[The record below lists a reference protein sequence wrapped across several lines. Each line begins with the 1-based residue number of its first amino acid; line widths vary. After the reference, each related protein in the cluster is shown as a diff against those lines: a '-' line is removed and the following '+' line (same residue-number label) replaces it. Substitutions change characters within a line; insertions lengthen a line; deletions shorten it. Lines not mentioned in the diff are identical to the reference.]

1 MNRLALLAC
10 VAFASCDPT
19 PTAQTPVVEDSPP
32 STDEPPEAPCTPV
45 GPDRLHRLTAREL
58 GFTLQDLL
66 HEPLHADVQRALDRL
81 PPDDVTAG
89 FDGIGRLQFIS
100 LLHLEAFEALAL
112 AVADRVLARGAW
124 SHWVELEELGVP
136 AEEVVTLALT
146 GDALWWRPV
155 GVPSLTVEVPY
166 RVPTPGEYEVRLRA
180 GWVAGQDAGPDVLQ
194 PTIQLF
200 AGAEHSEP
208 LPVSPVVE
216 DGELLVARLTL
227 QEVTGALRLEVGVD
241 RNVTVALDWVEVAGP
256 FDPGTGE
263 LLRSPPLITCALD
276 DAQDPTCASRTLAS
290 LGELIWRRPLA
301 TEELNRLSGLYAG
314 ALTEGS
320 SPDEALHLV
329 VEALVLSPSFHY
341 RVEAIAELAPGELA
355 PLPPWELASRLS
367 YLVWSSMPDT
377 ELRACAA
384 SGELAVAT
392 TEGACTVAGQLAR
405 MVRDPRAERAFLE
418 DFATQWL
425 ELDRIVGLY
434 RDPARYPDLPADLGE
449 HLARGT
455 HQLLRSSFRG
465 SEDLHLLFDGAGSV
479 WVDQV
484 TAPLYGAPRPAPD
497 ELARAPVPA
506 GRPDG
511 LLGDA
516 GVLALTSHADRS
528 SPTLRGRWVLA
539 HLLCAVPGPPAP
551 GVTGIPDEPLEDLSV
566 IGLIEGRLGDP
577 NCGGCHQTMDRLGLA
592 LEGFDAVGAARTHWP
607 DGAPV
612 SPGSTLPDGAVLT
625 SAEDLS
631 AYVAG
636 HEALDRCLVEHL
648 TTWAHE
654 RVVRAST
661 DRCLVDGVLAQA
673 EAAGWS
679 WVALWQALGAS
690 TAATHAVGQEAL

>member
-1 MNRLALLAC
+1 MNRLVLLAC
-10 VAFASCDPT
+10 VALASCDPAPTIT
-19 PTAQTPVVEDSPP
+19 PPVVEDPP
-32 STDEPPEAPCTPV
+32 SPSEEETDAPCLPV

-66 HEPLHADVQRALDRL
+66 SEPLHADVQRALDRL

-89 FDGIGRLQFIS
+89 FDGIGRLQFMS

-124 SHWVELEELGVP
+124 AHRVELEELGVP
-136 AEEVVTLALT
+136 ADEVVTLALT

-155 GVPSLTVEVPY
+155 RVPGLTVEIPY
-166 RVPTPGEYEVRLRA
+166 RVPAPGEYEVRVRA

-194 PTIQLF
+194 PAVQVF
-200 AGAEHSEP
+200 AGPMSTEP

-216 DGELLVARLTL
+216 DGEALVGRLAL
-227 QEVTGALRLEVGVD
+227 QEVTGSLRVEVRVD
-241 RNVTVALDWVEVAGP
+241 SNATVALDWVEVVGP
-256 FDPGTGE
+256 FDPVTGE
-263 LLRSPPLITCALD
+263 LVRSPSPLSCALD
-276 DAQDPTCASRTLAS
+276 DARDTTCVARTLAS
-290 LGELIWRRPLA
+290 LGELVWRRPLS
-301 TEELNRLSGLYAG
+301 TDELNRLFTLYAG
-314 ALTEGS
+314 ALTERATH
-320 SPDEALHLV
+320 DEALHLV
-329 VEALVLSPSFHY
+329 VQALLLSPSFHY
-341 RVEAIAELAPGELA
+341 RVEQIAELGPGELA

-367 YLVWSSMPDT
+367 YLVWSSMPDA

-384 SGELAVAT
+384 SGELAVET
-392 TEGACTVAGQLAR
+392 LEGACTVQAQLAR
-405 MVRDPRAERAFLE
+405 MVRDPRAERAFLQ

-425 ELDRIVGLY
+425 ELDRLTALY
-434 RDPARYPDLPADLGE
+434 RDPARYPDFPDDLGE
-449 HLARGT
+449 HLLRGT
-455 HQLLRSSFRG
+455 HELLRNSFSG
-465 SEDLHLLFDGAGSV
+465 SEDLHLLFDGIGSV

-484 TAPLYGAPRPAPD
+484 TAPLYGAPRPGPG
-497 ELARAPVPA
+497 ELAEAEVPA

-551 GVTGIPDEPLEDLSV
+551 GVTGLPAEPLEDLSV

-592 LEGFDAVGAARTHWP
+592 LEGFDAVGASRTHWP

-612 SPGSTLPDGAVLT
+612 TPGSTLPDGTTLT
-625 SAEDLS
+625 GAEDL
-631 AYVAG
+631 AAWVAG

-661 DRCLVDGVLAQA
+661 DRCLVEGVIAQA
-673 EAAGWS
+673 EAGGWS
-679 WVALWQALGAS
+679 WSALWQALGSS
-690 TAATHAVGQEAL
+690 TAATHAVGQEAP